1 MSRLRNQKSRVRSQ
15 KKVARCKMQDARF
28 YLQPET
34 CNLKLFYS
42 IFYILFSLFCISIP
56 SYAFSQEF
64 SIKFVFTIEKFYQE
78 RLNTPIGV
86 FVDKE
91 RKELY
96 VADSG
101 RNEVLIFDLKG
112 SPIFKF
118 GAAQGVANP
127 FDLVVRNGLIY
138 LVQEGKAYIEVF
150 NYRGEA
156 VRRVAPPEGITFAPG
171 RMAIDENGS
180 LYVVNKARTTCM
192 VFDSQDRFVG
202 TIGTGITSLAGV
214 AVSKDRVYL
223 ITPFGGR
230 AVHVYDKE
238 GNFIMAFEGL
248 QEQGGTLGLPTAA
261 KVDKNG
267 LLWLVDSLKGII
279 IYEPNGKEV
288 TRFVEYGKE
297 KGQVVFPVD
306 IDFDKGNMVYIS
318 EKGAK
323 RVSVFK
329 RER

>member
-15 KKVARCKMQDARF
+15 KKVARCKVQDVRF
-28 YLQPET
+28 YSQPET
-34 CNLKLFYS
+34 CNLKLFCS
-42 IFYILFSLFCISIP
+42 MFCVLFSLFCISIP
-56 SYAFSQEF
+56 SSVFSQDL
-64 SIKFVFTIEKFYQE
+64 SIKFAFTIEKFYQDHF
-78 RLNTPIGV
+78 NTPIGL
-86 FVDKE
+86 FVDNE

-101 RNEVLIFDLKG
+101 RSEVLIFDLKG
-112 SPIFKF
+112 SPVFKF
-118 GAAQGVANP
+118 GALQGVANP
-127 FDLVVRNGLIY
+127 FDLVVKNGLIY
-138 LVQEGKAYIEVF
+138 LVQEGKSYIEVF

-156 VRRVAPPEGITFAPG
+156 VKRVAPPEGITFTPG
-171 RMAIDENGS
+171 RMAMDENGS

-230 AVHVYDKE
+230 SIHVYDKE

-248 QEQGGTLGLPTAA
+248 QDQGGTLGLPTSITI
-261 KVDKNG
+261 DKNG
-267 LLWLVDSLKGII
+267 LLWLVDSLRGIVV
-279 IYEPNGKEV
+279 YDPGGKEV
-288 TRFVEYGKE
+288 ARFSEYGKT
-297 KGQVVFPVD
+297 KGQVFFPVD
-306 IDFDKGNMVYIS
+306 ISFDKGDMVYIAD
-318 EKGAK
+318 KGAK
-323 RVSVFK
+323 RISVFK

>member
-1 MSRLRNQKSRVRSQ
+1 M
-15 KKVARCKMQDARF
+15 
-28 YLQPET
+28 
-34 CNLKLFYS
+34 
-42 IFYILFSLFCISIP
+42 
-56 SYAFSQEF
+56 
-64 SIKFVFTIEKFYQE
+64 
-78 RLNTPIGV
+78 GV
-86 FVDKE
+86 FVDNK

-112 SPIFKF
+112 SPVFKF
-118 GAAQGVANP
+118 GAVNGVANP
-127 FDLVVRNGLIY
+127 FDLVVRDGLIY

-156 VRRVAPPEGITFAPG
+156 VRRVAPPEGITFSPG
-171 RMAIDENGS
+171 RMAMDEDGS

-202 TIGTGITSLAGV
+202 TIGTGLTSLAGV
-214 AVSKDRVYL
+214 AVSKDRIYL

-230 AVHVYDKE
+230 AVHVYDKK

-248 QEQGGTLGLPTAA
+248 QDQGGTLGLPTS
-261 KVDKNG
+261 VTIDKNG
-267 LLWLVDSLKGII
+267 LLWLVDSLRGIVV
-279 IYEPNGKEV
+279 YDPGGKEV
-288 TRFVEYGKE
+288 VRFNEYGE
-297 KGQVVFPVD
+297 TKGQLFFPVD
-306 IDFDKGNMVYIS
+306 IDFDKGNIVYIS

-323 RVSVFK
+323 RISVFK